1 MPRRSNQDAG
11 LTKLPDGSYRC
22 RLTYKGKN
30 YEKSLRTRDLA
41 LKWRN
46 QLFSNLENCPDGI
59 TYERGMW
66 VARVDGPTSQ
76 LVERTVEFETAKKWR
91 SKTLGEVENG
101 TFKEDAVK
109 KRTLN
114 EQVKVWRSRKVRATP
129 RTLKRYDTSLNNQIL
144 PYLGEMRIAAIS
156 TSDVSNWVAKL
167 VAEGHGASSVAK
179 AVALLKQIMKAA
191 LNDELIR
198 RNPVVEIEVPAVVPK
213 DQKALTLEELKKLT
227 DSCPDHRALLLVLG
241 LMGLRISEATALQVK
256 DVNLLKAKLTVQ
268 RSHTHGADY
277 KRIVSTTKT
286 KKKRELDIPKPVMDA
301 LKIMIDGRKAKDFVF
316 QGPKGMG
323 AISYTWFRNTVF
335 MPAVEVL
342 GIEDVGIHNLR
353 HTAASLLISQ
363 GAQITTVS
371 KILGHASIVQTL
383 KTYGHYYP
391 SDMQQS
397 LFGLGAAF
405 DSLTSQDP

>member
-1 MPRRSNQDAG
+1 
-11 LTKLPDGSYRC
+11 
-22 RLTYKGKN
+22 
-30 YEKSLRTRDLA
+30 
-41 LKWRN
+41 
-46 QLFSNLENCPDGI
+46 
-59 TYERGMW
+59 MW
-66 VARVDGPTSQ
+66 VARVEGPTSQ
-76 LVERTVEFETAKKWR
+76 LVERTAEFETAKNWL

-101 TFKEDAVK
+101 TYKEDAVK
-109 KRTLN
+109 NRTLKD
-114 EQVKVWRSRKVRATP
+114 QVKVWRSRKVRATA

-167 VAEGHGASSVAK
+167 VQDGHGASSVAK

-191 LNDELIR
+191 HNDELIR
-198 RNPVVEIEVPAVVPK
+198 RNPVVEIEIPTVVPK
-213 DQKALTLEELKKLT
+213 DQKALTLVELKNLT
-227 DSCPDHRALLLVLG
+227 DACPDHRALILVLG

-256 DVNLLKAKLTVQ
+256 DVDILEAKLSVQ

-286 KKKRELDIPKPVMDA
+286 KKKRVIDIPKPVLNA
-301 LKIMIDGRKAKDFVF
+301 LKPLVEGRKAKEFVF
-316 QGPKGMG
+316 LGPKGLG
-323 AISYTWFRNTVF
+323 AINYTWFRNTIF
-335 MPAVEVL
+335 MPAIASIGL
-342 GIEDVGIHNLR
+342 EDVGIHNLR

-391 SDMQQS
+391 SDMQDS

-405 DSLTSQDP
+405 EELS

>member
-1 MPRRSNQDAG
+1 MPKRINQDAG
-11 LTKLPDGSYRC
+11 LTKLADGTYRT
-22 RLTYKGKN
+22 RLTHKGKN
-30 YEKSLRTRDLA
+30 YEKTLRTRDLA
-41 LKWRN
+41 LKWRS
-46 QLFSNLENCPDGI
+46 QLSANLDRCPDGI

-66 VARVDGPTSQ
+66 VARVEGPTSQ
-76 LVERTVEFETAKKWR
+76 LVERTAEFETAKNWL

-101 TFKEDAVK
+101 TYKEDAVK
-109 KRTLN
+109 NRTLN
-114 EQVKVWRSRKVRATP
+114 DQVKVWRSRKVRATA

-144 PYLGEMRIAAIS
+144 PYLGAMRIAAIS

-167 VAEGHGASSVAK
+167 VQDGHGASSVAK

-191 LNDELIR
+191 HNDELIR
-198 RNPVVEIEVPAVVPK
+198 RNPVVDIEIPTVVPK
-213 DQKALTLEELKKLT
+213 DQKALTLVELKNLT
-227 DSCPDHRALLLVLG
+227 DACPDHRALLLVLG

-256 DVNLLKAKLTVQ
+256 DVDILGAKLSVQ

-286 KKKRELDIPKPVMDA
+286 KKKRVIDIPKPVLNA
-301 LKIMIDGRKAKDFVF
+301 LKPLVEGRKAKEFVF
-316 QGPKGMG
+316 LGPKGLG
-323 AISYTWFRNTVF
+323 AINYTWFRNTIF
-335 MPAVEVL
+335 MPAIASL
-342 GIEDVGIHNLR
+342 GLEDVGIHNLR

-391 SDMQQS
+391 SDMQDS

-405 DSLTSQDP
+405 EELL

>member
-1 MPRRSNQDAG
+1 MPKRINQDAG
-11 LTKLPDGSYRC
+11 LTKLHDGTYRT
-22 RLTYKGKN
+22 RLTHKGKN
-30 YEKSLRTRDLA
+30 YEKTLRTRDLA
-41 LKWRN
+41 LKWRS
-46 QLFSNLENCPDGI
+46 QLSANLDRCPDGI

-66 VARVDGPTSQ
+66 VARVEGPTSQ
-76 LVERTVEFETAKKWR
+76 LVERTAEFETAKNWL

-101 TFKEDAVK
+101 TYKEDAVK
-109 KRTLN
+109 NRTLKD
-114 EQVKVWRSRKVRATP
+114 QVKVWRSRKVRATA

-167 VAEGHGASSVAK
+167 VQDGHGASSVAK

-191 LNDELIR
+191 HNDELIR
-198 RNPVVEIEVPAVVPK
+198 RNPVVEIEIPTVVPK
-213 DQKALTLEELKKLT
+213 DQKALTLVELKNLT
-227 DSCPDHRALLLVLG
+227 DACPDHRALILVLG

-256 DVNLLKAKLTVQ
+256 DVDILEAKLSVQ

-286 KKKRELDIPKPVMDA
+286 KKKRVLDIPKPVLNA
-301 LKIMIDGRKAKDFVF
+301 LKPLVEGRKAKEFVF
-316 QGPKGMG
+316 LGPKGLG
-323 AISYTWFRNTVF
+323 AINYTWFRNTIF
-335 MPAVEVL
+335 MPAIASL
-342 GIEDVGIHNLR
+342 GLEDVGIHNLR

-391 SDMQQS
+391 SDMQDS

-405 DSLTSQDP
+405 EELP

>member
-1 MPRRSNQDAG
+1 MPKRINQDAG
-11 LTKLPDGSYRC
+11 LTKLPDGTYRT
-22 RLTYKGKN
+22 RLTHKGKN
-30 YEKSLRTRDLA
+30 YEKTLRTRDLA
-41 LKWRN
+41 LKWRS
-46 QLFSNLENCPDGI
+46 QLSANLDRCPDGI

-66 VARVDGPTSQ
+66 VARVEGPTSQ
-76 LVERTVEFETAKKWR
+76 LVERTAEFETAKNWL

-101 TFKEDAVK
+101 TYKEDAVK
-109 KRTLN
+109 NRTLKD
-114 EQVKVWRSRKVRATP
+114 QVKVWRSRKVRATA

-167 VAEGHGASSVAK
+167 VQDGHGASSVAK

-191 LNDELIR
+191 HNDELIR
-198 RNPVVEIEVPAVVPK
+198 RNPVVEIEIPTVVPK
-213 DQKALTLEELKKLT
+213 DQKALTLVELKNLT
-227 DSCPDHRALLLVLG
+227 DACPDHRALILVLG

-256 DVNLLKAKLTVQ
+256 DVDILEAKLSVQ

-286 KKKRELDIPKPVMDA
+286 KKKRVIDIPKPVLNA
-301 LKIMIDGRKAKDFVF
+301 LKPLVEGRKAKEFVF
-316 QGPKGMG
+316 LGPKGLG
-323 AISYTWFRNTVF
+323 AINYTWFRNTIF
-335 MPAVEVL
+335 MPAIASL
-342 GIEDVGIHNLR
+342 GLEDVGIHNLR

-391 SDMQQS
+391 SDMQDS

-405 DSLTSQDP
+405 EEIS

>member
-1 MPRRSNQDAG
+1 MPKRINQDAG
-11 LTKLPDGSYRC
+11 LTKLADGTYRT
-22 RLTYKGKN
+22 RLTHKGKN
-30 YEKSLRTRDLA
+30 YEKTLRTRDLA
-41 LKWRN
+41 LKWRS
-46 QLFSNLENCPDGI
+46 QLSANLDRCPDGI

-66 VARVDGPTSQ
+66 VARVEGPTSR
-76 LVERTVEFETAKKWR
+76 LVERTAEFETAKNWL

-101 TFKEDAVK
+101 TYKEDAVK
-109 KRTLN
+109 NRTLKD
-114 EQVKVWRSRKVRATP
+114 QVKVWRSRKVRATA

-144 PYLGEMRIAAIS
+144 PYLGAMRIAAIS

-167 VAEGHGASSVAK
+167 VQDGHGASSVAK

-191 LNDELIR
+191 HNDELIR
-198 RNPVVEIEVPAVVPK
+198 RNPVVDIEIPTVVPK
-213 DQKALTLEELKKLT
+213 DQKALTLVELKNLT
-227 DSCPDHRALLLVLG
+227 DACPDHRALLLVLG

-256 DVNLLKAKLTVQ
+256 DIDILGAKLSVQ

-286 KKKRELDIPKPVMDA
+286 KKKRVLDIPKPVLNA
-301 LKIMIDGRKAKDFVF
+301 LKPLIEGRKAKEFVF
-316 QGPKGMG
+316 LGPKGLG
-323 AISYTWFRNTVF
+323 AINYTWFRNTIF
-335 MPAVEVL
+335 MPAIASL
-342 GIEDVGIHNLR
+342 GLEDVGIHNLR

-391 SDMQQS
+391 SDMQDS

-405 DSLTSQDP
+405 EELS

>member
-1 MPRRSNQDAG
+1 MPKRINQDAG
-11 LTKLPDGSYRC
+11 LTKLPDGTYRT
-22 RLTYKGKN
+22 RLTHKGKN
-30 YEKSLRTRDLA
+30 YEKTLRTRDLA
-41 LKWRN
+41 LKWRS
-46 QLFSNLENCPDGI
+46 QLSANLDRCPDGM

-66 VARVDGPTSQ
+66 VARVEGPTSQ
-76 LVERTVEFETAKKWR
+76 LVERTAEFETAKNWL

-101 TFKEDAVK
+101 TYKEDAVK
-109 KRTLN
+109 NRTLKD
-114 EQVKVWRSRKVRATP
+114 QVKVWRSRKVRATA

-167 VAEGHGASSVAK
+167 VQDGHGASSVAK

-191 LNDELIR
+191 HNDELIR
-198 RNPVVEIEVPAVVPK
+198 RNPVVEIEIPTVVPK
-213 DQKALTLEELKKLT
+213 DQKALTLVELKNLT
-227 DSCPDHRALLLVLG
+227 AACPDHRALILVLG

-256 DVNLLKAKLTVQ
+256 DVDILEAKLSVQ

-286 KKKRELDIPKPVMDA
+286 KKKRVIDIPKPVLNA
-301 LKIMIDGRKAKDFVF
+301 LKPLVEGRKAKEFVF
-316 QGPKGMG
+316 LGPKGLG
-323 AISYTWFRNTVF
+323 AINYTWFRNTIF
-335 MPAVEVL
+335 MPAIASL

-371 KILGHASIVQTL
+371 KILGHASLVQTL

-391 SDMQQS
+391 SDMQDS

-405 DSLTSQDP
+405 EELS

>member
-1 MPRRSNQDAG
+1 MPKRINQDAG
-11 LTKLPDGSYRC
+11 LTKLADGTYRT
-22 RLTYKGKN
+22 RLTHKGKN
-30 YEKSLRTRDLA
+30 YEKTLRTRDLA
-41 LKWRN
+41 LKWRS
-46 QLFSNLENCPDGI
+46 QLSANLDRCPDGL

-66 VARVDGPTSQ
+66 VARVEGPTSQ
-76 LVERTVEFETAKKWR
+76 LIERTAEFETARNWL

-101 TFKEDAVK
+101 TYKEDAVK
-109 KRTLN
+109 NRTLN
-114 EQVKVWRSRKVRATP
+114 EQVKVWRSRKVRATA

-144 PYLGEMRIAAIS
+144 PYLGQMRIAALS
-156 TSDVSNWVAKL
+156 TADVSNWVAKL
-167 VAEGHGASSVAK
+167 VQDGHGASSVAK

-191 LNDELIR
+191 HNDELIR
-198 RNPVVEIEVPAVVPK
+198 RNPVVDIEIPTVIPK
-213 DQKALTLEELKKLT
+213 DQKALTLGELKNLT
-227 DSCPDHRALLLVLG
+227 DACPDHRALLLVLG

-256 DVNLLKAKLTVQ
+256 DVDILAAKLTVQ

-277 KRIVSTTKT
+277 RRIVSTTKT
-286 KKKRELDIPKPVMDA
+286 KKKRVLDIPKPVLDS
-301 LKIMIDGRKAKDFVF
+301 LKPIVEARKAKDFVF
-316 QGPKGMG
+316 LGPKGLG
-323 AISYTWFRNTVF
+323 AISYTWFRNIIF
-335 MPAVEVL
+335 MPAIANL

-391 SDMQQS
+391 SDMQDS

-405 DSLTSQDP
+405 EELQ

>member
-1 MPRRSNQDAG
+1 MPKRINQDAG
-11 LTKLPDGSYRC
+11 LTKLPDGTYRT
-22 RLTYKGKN
+22 RLTHKGKN
-30 YEKSLRTRDLA
+30 YEKTLRTRDLA
-41 LKWRN
+41 LKWRS
-46 QLFSNLENCPDGI
+46 QLSANLDRCPDGI

-66 VARVDGPTSQ
+66 VARVEGPTSQ
-76 LVERTVEFETAKKWR
+76 LVERTAEFETAKNWL

-101 TFKEDAVK
+101 TYKEDAVK
-109 KRTLN
+109 NRTLKD
-114 EQVKVWRSRKVRATP
+114 QVKVWRSRKVRATA

-167 VAEGHGASSVAK
+167 VQDGHGASSVAK

-191 LNDELIR
+191 HNDELIR
-198 RNPVVEIEVPAVVPK
+198 RNPVVDIEIPTVVPK
-213 DQKALTLEELKKLT
+213 DQKALTLVELKNLT
-227 DSCPDHRALLLVLG
+227 DACPDHRALLLVLG

-256 DVNLLKAKLTVQ
+256 DVDVLGAKLSVQ

-286 KKKRELDIPKPVMDA
+286 KKKRVLDIPKPVLNA
-301 LKIMIDGRKAKDFVF
+301 LKPLVEGRKAKEFVF
-316 QGPKGMG
+316 LGPKGLG
-323 AISYTWFRNTVF
+323 AINYTWFRNTIF
-335 MPAVEVL
+335 MPAIASFGL
-342 GIEDVGIHNLR
+342 EDVGIHNLR

-391 SDMQQS
+391 SDMQDS

-405 DSLTSQDP
+405 EELP

>member
-1 MPRRSNQDAG
+1 MPKRINQDAG
-11 LTKLPDGSYRC
+11 LTKLPDGTYRT
-22 RLTYKGKN
+22 RLTHKGKN
-30 YEKSLRTRDLA
+30 YEKTLRTRDLA
-41 LKWRN
+41 LKWRS
-46 QLFSNLENCPDGI
+46 QLSANLDRCPDGI

-66 VARVDGPTSQ
+66 VARVEGPTSQ
-76 LVERTVEFETAKKWR
+76 LVERTAEFETAKNWL

-101 TFKEDAVK
+101 TYKEDAVK
-109 KRTLN
+109 NRTLKD
-114 EQVKVWRSRKVRATP
+114 QVKVWRSRKVRATA

-167 VAEGHGASSVAK
+167 VQDGHGASSVAK

-191 LNDELIR
+191 HNDELIR
-198 RNPVVEIEVPAVVPK
+198 RNPVVDIEIPTVVPK
-213 DQKALTLEELKKLT
+213 DQKALTLVELKNLT
-227 DSCPDHRALLLVLG
+227 DACPDHRALLLVLG

-256 DVNLLKAKLTVQ
+256 DVDILEAKLSVQ

-286 KKKRELDIPKPVMDA
+286 KKKRVLDIPKPVLNA
-301 LKIMIDGRKAKDFVF
+301 LKPLVEGRKAKEFVF
-316 QGPKGMG
+316 LGPKGLG
-323 AISYTWFRNTVF
+323 AINYTWFRNTIF
-335 MPAVEVL
+335 MPAIASL
-342 GIEDVGIHNLR
+342 GLEDVGIHNLR

-391 SDMQQS
+391 SDMQDS

-405 DSLTSQDP
+405 EELP

>member
-1 MPRRSNQDAG
+1 MPKRINQDAG
-11 LTKLPDGSYRC
+11 LTKLPDGTYRT
-22 RLTYKGKN
+22 RLTHRGKN
-30 YEKSLRTRDLA
+30 YEKTLRTRDLA
-41 LKWRN
+41 LKWRS
-46 QLFSNLENCPDGI
+46 QLSANLDRCPDGI

-66 VARVDGPTSQ
+66 VARVEGPTSQ
-76 LVERTVEFETAKKWR
+76 LVERTAAFETAKNWL

-101 TFKEDAVK
+101 TYKEDAVK
-109 KRTLN
+109 NRTLKD
-114 EQVKVWRSRKVRATP
+114 QVKVWRSRKVRATA

-167 VAEGHGASSVAK
+167 VQDGHGASSVAK

-191 LNDELIR
+191 HNDELIR
-198 RNPVVEIEVPAVVPK
+198 RNPVVEIEIPTVVPK
-213 DQKALTLEELKKLT
+213 DQKALTLVELKNLT
-227 DSCPDHRALLLVLG
+227 DACPDHRALLLVLG

-256 DVNLLKAKLTVQ
+256 DVDILGAKLSVQ

-286 KKKRELDIPKPVMDA
+286 KKKRVIDIPKPVLNA
-301 LKIMIDGRKAKDFVF
+301 LKPLVEGRKAKEFVF
-316 QGPKGMG
+316 LGPKGLG
-323 AISYTWFRNTVF
+323 AINYTWFRNTIF
-335 MPAVEVL
+335 MPAIASL
-342 GIEDVGIHNLR
+342 GLEDVGIHNLR

-391 SDMQQS
+391 SDMQDS

-405 DSLTSQDP
+405 EELS

>member
-1 MPRRSNQDAG
+1 MPKRINQDAG
-11 LTKLPDGSYRC
+11 LTKLPDGTYRT
-22 RLTYKGKN
+22 RLTHKGKN
-30 YEKSLRTRDLA
+30 YEKTLRTRDLA
-41 LKWRN
+41 LKWRT
-46 QLFSNLENCPDGI
+46 QLSANLDRCPDGI

-66 VARVDGPTSQ
+66 VARVEGPTSQ
-76 LVERTVEFETAKKWR
+76 LVERTAEFETAKNWL

-101 TFKEDAVK
+101 TYKEDAVK
-109 KRTLN
+109 NRTLKD
-114 EQVKVWRSRKVRATP
+114 QVKVWRSRKVRATA

-167 VAEGHGASSVAK
+167 VQDGHGASSVAK

-191 LNDELIR
+191 HNDELIR
-198 RNPVVEIEVPAVVPK
+198 RNPVVEIEIPTVVPK
-213 DQKALTLEELKKLT
+213 DQKALTLVELKNLT
-227 DSCPDHRALLLVLG
+227 DACPDHRALILVLG

-256 DVNLLKAKLTVQ
+256 DVDILEAKLSVQ

-286 KKKRELDIPKPVMDA
+286 KKKRVIDIPKPVLNA
-301 LKIMIDGRKAKDFVF
+301 LKPLVEGRKAKEFVF
-316 QGPKGMG
+316 LGPKGLG
-323 AISYTWFRNTVF
+323 AINYTWFRNTIF
-335 MPAVEVL
+335 MPAIASIGL
-342 GIEDVGIHNLR
+342 EDVGIHNLR

-391 SDMQQS
+391 SDMQDS

-405 DSLTSQDP
+405 EELS

>member
-1 MPRRSNQDAG
+1 MPKRINQDAG
-11 LTKLPDGSYRC
+11 LTKLADGAYRT
-22 RLTYKGKN
+22 RLTHKGKN
-30 YEKSLRTRDLA
+30 YEKTLRTRDLA
-41 LKWRN
+41 LKWRS
-46 QLFSNLENCPDGI
+46 QLSANLERCPDGI

-66 VARVDGPTSQ
+66 VARVEGPTSQ
-76 LVERTVEFETAKKWR
+76 LIERTAEFETARNWL

-101 TFKEDAVK
+101 TYKEDDVK
-109 KRTLN
+109 NRTLN
-114 EQVKVWRSRKVRATP
+114 EQVKVWRSRKVRATA

-144 PYLGEMRIAAIS
+144 PHLGVMRIAAIS

-167 VAEGHGASSVAK
+167 VQDGHGASSVAK

-191 LNDELIR
+191 HNDELIR
-198 RNPVVEIEVPAVVPK
+198 RNPVVDIEIPTVIPK
-213 DQKALTLEELKKLT
+213 DQKALTLGELKKLT
-227 DSCPDHRALLLVLG
+227 DACPDHRALLLVLG

-256 DVNLLKAKLTVQ
+256 DVDILAAKLTVQ

-277 KRIVSTTKT
+277 RRIVSTTKT
-286 KKKRELDIPKPVMDA
+286 KKKRVLDIPKPVLDS
-301 LKIMIDGRKAKDFVF
+301 LKPIVEARKAKDFVF
-316 QGPKGMG
+316 LGPKGLG
-323 AISYTWFRNTVF
+323 AISYNWFRNTIF
-335 MPAVEVL
+335 MPAIANL

-391 SDMQQS
+391 SDMQDS

-405 DSLTSQDP
+405 EELQ

>member
-1 MPRRSNQDAG
+1 MPKRINQDAG
-11 LTKLPDGSYRC
+11 LTKLPDGTYRT
-22 RLTYKGKN
+22 RLTHKGKN
-30 YEKSLRTRDLA
+30 YEKTLRTRDLA
-41 LKWRN
+41 LKWRS
-46 QLFSNLENCPDGI
+46 QLSANLDRCPDGI

-66 VARVDGPTSQ
+66 VARVEGPTSQ
-76 LVERTVEFETAKKWR
+76 LLERTAEFETAKNWL

-101 TFKEDAVK
+101 TYKEDAVK
-109 KRTLN
+109 NRTLK
-114 EQVKVWRSRKVRATP
+114 EQVIVWRSRKVRATA

-144 PYLGEMRIAAIS
+144 PYLGVMRIAAIS

-167 VAEGHGASSVAK
+167 VQDGHGASSVAK

-191 LNDELIR
+191 HNDELLR
-198 RNPVVEIEVPAVVPK
+198 RNPVVDIEIPTVVPK
-213 DQKALTLEELKKLT
+213 DQKALTLVELKNLT
-227 DSCPDHRALLLVLG
+227 DACPDHRALLLVLG

-256 DVNLLKAKLTVQ
+256 DVDILGAKLSVQ

-286 KKKRELDIPKPVMDA
+286 KKKRVIDIPKPVLNA
-301 LKIMIDGRKAKDFVF
+301 LKPLVEGRKAKDFVF
-316 QGPKGMG
+316 LGLKGLG
-323 AISYTWFRNTVF
+323 AINYTWFRNTIF
-335 MPAVEVL
+335 MPAIKSL

-391 SDMQQS
+391 SDMQDS

-405 DSLTSQDP
+405 EELS

>member
-1 MPRRSNQDAG
+1 MPKRINQDAG
-11 LTKLPDGSYRC
+11 LTKLPDGTYRT
-22 RLTYKGKN
+22 RLTHKGKN
-30 YEKSLRTRDLA
+30 YEKTLRTRDLA
-41 LKWRN
+41 LKWRS
-46 QLFSNLENCPDGI
+46 QLSANLDRCPDGI

-66 VARVDGPTSQ
+66 VARVEGPTSQ
-76 LVERTVEFETAKKWR
+76 LVERTAEFETAKNWL

-101 TFKEDAVK
+101 TYKEDAVK
-109 KRTLN
+109 NRTLKD
-114 EQVKVWRSRKVRATP
+114 QVKVWRSRKVRATA

-167 VAEGHGASSVAK
+167 VQDGHGASSVAK

-191 LNDELIR
+191 HNDELIR
-198 RNPVVEIEVPAVVPK
+198 RNPVVEIEIPTVVPK
-213 DQKALTLEELKKLT
+213 DQKALTLVELKNLT
-227 DSCPDHRALLLVLG
+227 DACPDHRALILVLG

-256 DVNLLKAKLTVQ
+256 DVDILEAKLSVQ

-286 KKKRELDIPKPVMDA
+286 KKKRVIDIPKPVLNA
-301 LKIMIDGRKAKDFVF
+301 LKPLVEGRKAKEFVF
-316 QGPKGMG
+316 LGPKGLG
-323 AISYTWFRNTVF
+323 AINYTWFRNTIF
-335 MPAVEVL
+335 MPAIASL
-342 GIEDVGIHNLR
+342 GLEDVGIHNLR

-391 SDMQQS
+391 SDMQDS
-397 LFGLGAAF
+397 LFGLGDAF
-405 DSLTSQDP
+405 DELS